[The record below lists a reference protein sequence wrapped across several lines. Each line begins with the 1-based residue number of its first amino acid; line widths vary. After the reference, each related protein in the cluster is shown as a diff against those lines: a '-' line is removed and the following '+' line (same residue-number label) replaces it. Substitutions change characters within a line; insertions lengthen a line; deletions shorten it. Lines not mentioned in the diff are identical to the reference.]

1 MSAAQTEIEW
11 LICQAHRTCRLKR
24 RKMSIPDL
32 WGDKTWRFGDNF
44 IWTGSVKTNNPAFL
58 LLESQL
64 SNYFEAPKEVNHKE
78 TDATTLILD
87 TDHKI
92 KKFKKNHLY
101 LIFLSIYCFGVLNI
115 FLLLIYGLFCPFVH
129 LFIYII

>member
-1 MSAAQTEIEW
+1 MSAAQTEVEW
-11 LICQAHRTCRLKR
+11 LICQAHRTCRPKR

-58 LLESQL
+58 LLESRL

-78 TDATTLILD
+78 TNATTLILD

-92 KKFKKNHLY
+92 KKF
-101 LIFLSIYCFGVLNI
+101 
-115 FLLLIYGLFCPFVH
+115 
-129 LFIYII
+129 

>member
-1 MSAAQTEIEW
+1 MSAAQTEVEW

>member
-1 MSAAQTEIEW
+1 
-11 LICQAHRTCRLKR
+11 
-24 RKMSIPDL
+24 MSIPDL

-58 LLESQL
+58 LLESRL

-78 TDATTLILD
+78 INATTLILD

-92 KKFKKNHLY
+92 KKFKKNHSY
-101 LIFLSIYCFGVLNI
+101 LIFLSIYCFCVLNI
-115 FLLLIYGLFCPFVH
+115 FLLLICGLFRPFVH